1 MRWRD
6 GPPSVWWKQCCNSL
20 FASFRLRVNRSNM
33 LQLNFYFVKLD
44 VSGRFWHIHVPSC
57 TYFMLMILLGKKKWS
72 AGWSTCRNSPDL
84 IESLLLGRLNDFV
97 EGKEVR
103 LGNLDLICVNEPGL
117 VEPVPVA
124 LFYQYKDGFP
134 EWPWIQ
140 YVWVAWIMRN
150 LYCTMGFRPRQ
161 RLSLGGGRSWSHV
174 GSLATVPLSWFAQT
188 KMLRCSFGWCFDDV
202 SWFIKRMNKDE

>member
-1 MRWRD
+1 MLLLHRSAGSDLGFRIAKLRWPGTWFGQRLPLFGRHTRRTNHQRHQKTSSNVGLVLWFARWIMRWRD

-84 IESLLLGRLNDFV
+84 IESLLGRLNDFV

-103 LGNLDLICVNEPGL
+103 LGNLDLICV
-117 VEPVPVA
+117 
-124 LFYQYKDGFP
+124 
-134 EWPWIQ
+134 
-140 YVWVAWIMRN
+140 
-150 LYCTMGFRPRQ
+150 
-161 RLSLGGGRSWSHV
+161 SH
-174 GSLATVPLSWFAQT
+174 
-188 KMLRCSFGWCFDDV
+188 D
-202 SWFIKRMNKDE
+202 